1 MAQEITLGQLR
12 NWLILYADRIIAEE
26 EQLTRLDTAIGDADH
41 GVNMRRGMEKVR
53 ERLLDPENHYADV
66 GTLFRSVA
74 MTLISAVG
82 GAAGPL
88 YGTFFLRAATSPN
101 SGSRVDLSQFTRML
115 RFGLDGL
122 QQRGKAY
129 VDDKTMVDAIQ
140 PAVEAMEAA
149 LASQQSWAVALAAAK
164 QAARLGMEHTIEIR
178 ANKGRASYLGDR
190 SIGHQDPGATSAYL
204 LFETAVAALS
214 TSAPLKVNGQEP
226 AAASPRSVPTQ
237 AGKQKNT
244 D

>member
-12 NWLILYADRIIAEE
+12 SWLILYAERIIAEE
-26 EQLTRLDTAIGDADH
+26 EHLTRLDAAIGDADH

-53 ERLLDPENHYADV
+53 ERLLDPENQCADV
-66 GTLFRSVA
+66 SALFRTVA

-101 SGSRVDLSQFTRML
+101 GGVRVDLTQFTRML
-115 RFGLDGL
+115 RYGLDGL
-122 QQRGKAY
+122 QQRGKAH

-149 LASQQSWAVALAAAK
+149 LASQQGLAVALAAAK

-204 LFETAVAALS
+204 LFETAVAALG
-214 TSAPLKVNGQEP
+214 TPVMLKVNGQEP
-226 AAASPRSVPTQ
+226 AALSPQSIPAR
-237 AGKQKNT
+237 
-244 D
+244 

>member
-26 EQLTRLDTAIGDADH
+26 EYLTRLDAAIGDADH

-53 ERLLDPENHYADV
+53 ERLLDTENQFADV
-66 GTLFRSVA
+66 GALFRSVA

-101 SGSRVDLSQFTRML
+101 NGGQVDLPQFTRML

-122 QQRGKAY
+122 QQRGKAHM
-129 VDDKTMVDAIQ
+129 DDKTMVDAIQ

-149 LASQQSWAVALAAAK
+149 LSSGQSLAVALAAAK
-164 QAARLGMEHTIEIR
+164 QAARLGLEHTAEIR

-190 SIGHQDPGATSAYL
+190 SIGHRDPGAASAYL
-204 LFETAVAALS
+204 LFETAVIALSAALP
-214 TSAPLKVNGQEP
+214 ANGNGRQE
-226 AAASPRSVPTQ
+226 A
-237 AGKQKNT
+237 KK
-244 D
+244 

>member
-1 MAQEITLGQLR
+1 MAQEITLSQLR
-12 NWLILYADRIIAEE
+12 SWLIQYAERIIAEE
-26 EQLTRLDTAIGDADH
+26 EHLTRLDAAIGDADH

-53 ERLLDPENHYADV
+53 ERLLDSTNQFSDV

-74 MTLISAVG
+74 MILISAVG

-88 YGTFFLRAATSPN
+88 YGTFFLRAATSPHN
-101 SGSRVDLSQFTRML
+101 GERVDLPQFTRML
-115 RFGLDGL
+115 RYGLDGL
-122 QQRGKAY
+122 QQRGKAH

-149 LASQQSWAVALAAAK
+149 LASGQSLAVSLAAAK
-164 QAARLGMEHTIEIR
+164 QAARLGMEHTTKIR

-204 LFETAVAALS
+204 LFETAVSSLGA
-214 TSAPLKVNGQEP
+214 SAPANVNGQESVG
-226 AAASPRSVPTQ
+226 AARRS
-237 AGKQKNT
+237 A
-244 D
+244 

>member
-1 MAQEITLGQLR
+1 MSQEITLGQLR
-12 NWLILYADRIIAEE
+12 RWLLLYADRIVAEE
-26 EQLTRLDTAIGDADH
+26 EKLTRLDAAIGDADH

-53 ERLLDPENHYADV
+53 ERLEDPENQCPDV

-88 YGTFFLRAATSPN
+88 YGTFFLRAATSPH
-101 SGSRVDLSQFTRML
+101 SGTRVDLPQFTRML

-122 QQRGKAY
+122 QQRGKAHI
-129 VDDKTMVDAIQ
+129 DDKTMVDTIQ

-149 LASQQSWAVALAAAK
+149 LASGQSLAVALAAAK

-178 ANKGRASYLGDR
+178 ARKGRASYLGDR

-204 LFETAVAALS
+204 LFETAVTAL
-214 TSAPLKVNGQEP
+214 TSPASPSVNGQE
-226 AAASPRSVPTQ
+226 AKSGQPT
-237 AGKQKNT
+237 
-244 D
+244 

>member
-26 EQLTRLDTAIGDADH
+26 EQLTRLDAAIGDADH

-53 ERLLDPENHYADV
+53 ERLLDGENQYPDV
-66 GTLFRSVA
+66 GAFFRSVA

-88 YGTFFLRAATSPN
+88 YGTFFLRAATSPHN
-101 SGSRVDLSQFTRML
+101 GTRVDLSQFTRML

-122 QQRGKAY
+122 QQRGKAHI
-129 VDDKTMVDAIQ
+129 DDKTMVDAIQ

-149 LASQQSWAVALAAAK
+149 LASGQSLAVALAAAK

-204 LFETAVAALS
+204 LFETAVVALS
-214 TSAPLKVNGQEP
+214 APASASHQDP
-226 AAASPRSVPTQ
+226 AASAHRSVGS
-237 AGKQKNT
+237 AH
-244 D
+244 

>member
-12 NWLILYADRIIAEE
+12 NWLILYADRVIAKEE
-26 EQLTRLDTAIGDADH
+26 ELTRLDAAIGDADH

-53 ERLLDPENHYADV
+53 ERLQDPNNPCPDISA
-66 GTLFRSVA
+66 LFRTVA

-101 SGSRVDLSQFTRML
+101 DGTHVDLAQLARML

-122 QQRGKAY
+122 KQRGKAHI
-129 VDDKTMVDAIQ
+129 DDKTMVDAIQ

-149 LASQQSWAVALAAAK
+149 LASGQSLAVALAVAQ
-164 QAARLGMEHTIEIR
+164 QAARLGMEHTIDIR

-190 SIGHQDPGATSAYL
+190 SIGHQDPGATSAYW
-204 LFETAVAALS
+204 LFETAAIVLGS
-214 TSAPLKVNGQEP
+214 P
-226 AAASPRSVPTQ
+226 ASPS
-237 AGKQKNT
+237 NT
-244 D
+244 G